1 MDSLDVP
8 ELPQSGI
15 CAEMVEDSQDC
26 IHQEARLFMRAGT
39 RVEQMNV
46 LIHCYMDRSSAL
58 LEGEVCYIEVSVVR
72 KGVTQQA
79 AQGCS
84 RQQQPIG
91 GLDIL
96 YLNNPTC
103 WWRRSLKPGERI
115 VYCLSSHLTC
125 KAHSTVSIRQVW
137 KTQTVCARS
146 YGELDP

>member
-1 MDSLDVP
+1 MILDDNRSHASPDSAVEQHDEPSSLTSPFVP
-8 ELPQSGI
+8 T
-15 CAEMVEDSQDC
+15 
-26 IHQEARLFMRAGT
+26 LFFTLCFDTSSSNRSHINVT
-39 RVEQMNV
+39 SSSRYDVEQMNV

-96 YLNNPTC
+96 YLN
-103 WWRRSLKPGERI
+103 I
-115 VYCLSSHLTC
+115 
-125 KAHSTVSIRQVW
+125 
-137 KTQTVCARS
+137 
-146 YGELDP
+146 

>member
-1 MDSLDVP
+1 
-8 ELPQSGI
+8 
-15 CAEMVEDSQDC
+15 
-26 IHQEARLFMRAGT
+26 
-39 RVEQMNV
+39 MNV

-96 YLNNPTC
+96 YLNICPF
-103 WWRRSLKPGERI
+103 LPLA
-115 VYCLSSHLTC
+115 YL
-125 KAHSTVSIRQVW
+125 
-137 KTQTVCARS
+137 
-146 YGELDP
+146 

>member
-1 MDSLDVP
+1 
-8 ELPQSGI
+8 
-15 CAEMVEDSQDC
+15 
-26 IHQEARLFMRAGT
+26 
-39 RVEQMNV
+39 MNV

-96 YLNNPTC
+96 YLNNKSLRQELSLTQAIQTNAANSKQQPHRQYQLGNMVFVST
-103 WWRRSLKPGERI
+103 RNFNGSDRSDKTYLNT
-115 VYCLSSHLTC
+115 SSF
-125 KAHSTVSIRQVW
+125 
-137 KTQTVCARS
+137 
-146 YGELDP
+146 

>member
-1 MDSLDVP
+1 
-8 ELPQSGI
+8 
-15 CAEMVEDSQDC
+15 
-26 IHQEARLFMRAGT
+26 
-39 RVEQMNV
+39 MNV

-96 YLNNPTC
+96 YLNTPPQTDGGC
-103 WWRRSLKPGERI
+103 VMR
-115 VYCLSSHLTC
+115 VA
-125 KAHSTVSIRQVW
+125 KARGTAAI
-137 KTQTVCARS
+137 
-146 YGELDP
+146 

>member
-1 MDSLDVP
+1 MAPSWVY
-8 ELPQSGI
+8 
-15 CAEMVEDSQDC
+15 
-26 IHQEARLFMRAGT
+26 
-39 RVEQMNV
+39 VEQMNV

-96 YLNNPTC
+96 YLNRT
-103 WWRRSLKPGERI
+103 RSNMRF
-115 VYCLSSHLTC
+115 SAT
-125 KAHSTVSIRQVW
+125 
-137 KTQTVCARS
+137 AR
-146 YGELDP
+146 

>member
-1 MDSLDVP
+1 
-8 ELPQSGI
+8 
-15 CAEMVEDSQDC
+15 
-26 IHQEARLFMRAGT
+26 
-39 RVEQMNV
+39 MNV

-96 YLNNPTC
+96 YLNRWFLLPGMRFPVTLLVLRYDAAPFAPC
-103 WWRRSLKPGERI
+103 HSMVIRSSL
-115 VYCLSSHLTC
+115 
-125 KAHSTVSIRQVW
+125 QN
-137 KTQTVCARS
+137 
-146 YGELDP
+146 

>member
-1 MDSLDVP
+1 MIIVSALFGPPALRIYVLSRGGQ
-8 ELPQSGI
+8 ESGR
-15 CAEMVEDSQDC
+15 CYGGRGSRC
-26 IHQEARLFMRAGT
+26 
-39 RVEQMNV
+39 VEQMNV

-96 YLNNPTC
+96 YLNNFPSPSQISRIPC
-103 WWRRSLKPGERI
+103 FRSGLGKGYVISEGIPRHVDLEGVPDCRH
-115 VYCLSSHLTC
+115 SSGPLE
-125 KAHSTVSIRQVW
+125 AVLAPS
-137 KTQTVCARS
+137 
-146 YGELDP
+146 